1 MQQNEIVK
9 NKIKELLDFASK
21 QKFNNDEI
29 KIIEKAALFGAKKHD
44 GQLRKSGEP
53 YIIHPIETAKIL
65 MTWHMDLYAVVTG
78 ILHDVLE
85 DTHTTEEEIEKE
97 FGNQVANLVRY
108 VTKVSL
114 MSKENRKMAPK
125 DEVEKKY
132 IIQVFLSMS
141 HDIRGMIVKLADRF
155 HNMKTI
161 KYLKPEKQFQIATE
175 TLEIYSKVAGRLGMY
190 RLKTDLQDISF
201 AIINPEQYKET
212 KIKMDKIIS
221 KNETNWKENIKQIK
235 DILNS
240 YSVEFDIKERLKGI
254 YSTWEK
260 IQKNYTIQDIHDI
273 YAVRII
279 VTNNL
284 DCYKV
289 LGLIHLNFQFV
300 KNAFKDYVSSPKLNY
315 YQSIHTTII
324 KNKSLLEIQIRTK
337 EMDVIA
343 ENGIA
348 AHWSYKDKTSNLN
361 SLSQP
366 FNFINEV
373 FKINELNNSLEEIK
387 QITNDIVFDVLVLN
401 DESKYVV
408 NNRTRVIDLAFRFDK
423 DNFKHLTSVWIN
435 GQQTSYDTILKSN
448 DVIKFNYAT
457 STKINK
463 HWLKFTQLNITKI
476 GINELLEQEKKQK
489 IMNSTNFL
497 KMIKEKLNTNY
508 IGDKKLVLLIKKK
521 FKKNNLQSFLDNI
534 TSEMYY
540 DPDLINC
547 FDKRKTIARNAIRKI
562 VAKYGFLIFKAKEFY
577 FKNIEGLYFTNLEF
591 PICCNKIPGMDVIGK
606 LGKNNI
612 LEVHNAHCPN
622 VNKERSK
629 TYPLTWDT
637 EKLNGNAR
645 KFRYQIDF
653 IADWTPSIGN
663 IISKKLIWHHIV
675 INELKIEKYKHND
688 TCKVHIVLYASNLQH
703 VKSWYVE
710 LNQEINIKS
719 NLNFN

>member
-1 MQQNEIVK
+1 MQQNEIVQ
-9 NKIKELLDFASK
+9 NKIKELIDFAVK
-21 QKFNNDEI
+21 QNFSEDDI
-29 KIIEKAALFGAKKHD
+29 KIIEKAAIFGAQKHD

-65 MTWHMDLYAVVTG
+65 MTWHMDLYAVITG

-97 FGNQVANLVRY
+97 FGVEVANLVKY

-114 MSKENRKMAPK
+114 MSKENRKATSK

-132 IIQVFLSMS
+132 VVQVFLSMS

-155 HNMKTI
+155 HNMQTI

-212 KIKMDKIIS
+212 KNKMDKIIS
-221 KNETNWKENIKQIK
+221 KNEANWKENIKQIK

-240 YSVEFDIKERLKGI
+240 YSVEFEIKERLKGI

-273 YAVRII
+273 YAIRIV

-324 KNKSLLEIQIRTK
+324 KNKALLEVQIRTK
-337 EMDVIA
+337 EMDLIA

-348 AHWSYKDKTSNLN
+348 AHWSYKDKSFN
-361 SLSQP
+361 SLEQS

-373 FKINELNNSLEEIK
+373 SRISELNNSLEEIK

-401 DESKYVV
+401 DEAKYVV
-408 NNRTRVIDLAFRFDK
+408 NNRTRIIDLAFRFDK
-423 DNFKHLTSVWIN
+423 DNFKHLSSVWVN
-435 GQQTSYDTILKSN
+435 GQQTGYDTALKAN
-448 DVIKFNYAT
+448 DVIKFNYAP
-457 STKINK
+457 SVKISK
-463 HWLKFTQLNITKI
+463 QWLKFTQLNNTKE
-476 GINELLEQEKKQK
+476 GIIELLELEKKQK
-489 IMNSTNFL
+489 ITNSTSFL
-497 KMIKEKLNTNY
+497 KMLKDKLGSNY

-521 FKKNNLQSFLDNI
+521 FKKNSIQLFLDVM

-540 DPDLINC
+540 DSNLISC

-562 VAKYGFLIFKAKEFY
+562 INKYGFAIFKVKEFY
-577 FKNIEGLYFTNLEF
+577 FKNVEGLHFTNLEF
-591 PICCNKIPGMDVIGK
+591 PNCCNKIPEMDVVGK
-606 LGKNNI
+606 LNKNNI
-612 LEVHNAHCPN
+612 LEVHNAHCPH

-629 TYPLTWDT
+629 TYPLAWDT
-637 EKLNGNAR
+637 EKLSANSR

-663 IISKKLIWHHIV
+663 VISKKLIWHHIV
-675 INELKIEKYKHND
+675 INELKIEKYKHNN
-688 TCKVHIVLYASNLQH
+688 TCKVHIIMYASNLQH
-703 VKSWYVE
+703 IKSWYVE

>member
-1 MQQNEIVK
+1 MQQNEIVQ
-9 NKIKELLDFASK
+9 NKIKELLDFAVK
-21 QKFNNDEI
+21 QNFSENDI
-29 KIIEKAALFGAKKHD
+29 KIIEKAAIFGAQKHD

-97 FGNQVANLVRY
+97 FGVEVANLVKY

-114 MSKENRKMAPK
+114 MSKENRKATPK

-132 IIQVFLSMS
+132 VVQVFLSMS

-155 HNMKTI
+155 HNMQTI

-212 KIKMDKIIS
+212 KNKMDKIIA
-221 KNETNWKENIKQIK
+221 KNEANWKENIKQIK

-240 YSVEFDIKERLKGI
+240 YSVEFEIKERLKGI

-273 YAVRII
+273 YAIRIV

-324 KNKSLLEIQIRTK
+324 KNKSLLEVQIRTK
-337 EMDVIA
+337 EMDLIA

-348 AHWSYKDKTSNLN
+348 AHWSYKDKSFN
-361 SLSQP
+361 SLEQS

-373 FKINELNNSLEEIK
+373 SKISELNNSLEEIK

-423 DNFKHLTSVWIN
+423 DNFKHLTSVWVN
-435 GQQTSYDTILKSN
+435 GQQTGYDTALKAN
-448 DVIKFNYAT
+448 DIIKFNYVPLV
-457 STKINK
+457 KISK
-463 HWLKFTQLNITKI
+463 HWLKFTQLNNTKE
-476 GINELLEQEKKQK
+476 GIIELLELEKKQK
-489 IMNSTNFL
+489 ITNSTSFL
-497 KMIKEKLNTNY
+497 KMLKDKLGSNY

-521 FKKNNLQSFLDNI
+521 FKKNNIQLFLDVM

-540 DPDLINC
+540 DPNLISC

-562 VAKYGFLIFKAKEFY
+562 IDKYGFAIFKVKEFY
-577 FKNIEGLYFTNLEF
+577 FKNIEGLHFTNLEF
-591 PICCNKIPGMDVIGK
+591 PHCCNKIPEMDVIGK
-606 LGKNNI
+606 LNKNNI
-612 LEVHNAHCPN
+612 LEVHNAHCPH

-629 TYPLTWDT
+629 TYPLAWDT
-637 EKLNGNAR
+637 EKLNGNSR
-645 KFRYQIDF
+645 KFRYEINF

-663 IISKKLIWHHIV
+663 VISKKLIWHHIV
-675 INELKIEKYKHND
+675 INELAIEKYKHNN
-688 TCKVHIVLYASNLQH
+688 TCKIHIVMYASNLQH
-703 VKSWYVE
+703 IKSWYVE